1 MYDTLVLLLSFLS
14 VCSRASPHF
23 TIFTWPEAA
32 STINWQLYSIRVWKC
47 VGNLLHTFTAADFCH
62 LSEIRSGEHNRVDPM
77 LPISLAV
84 SCPVVVHDRDTVFSQ
99 ALGNYNNCECPNAEV
114 LMRKRQ
120 SSVRTILGGNPL
132 EVTRLRVVRDVRRC
146 IFPGHICPSRT
157 CCTGTVK
164 T

>member
-47 VGNLLHTFTAADFCH
+47 VGNLLHTFTAADFRH

-84 SCPVVVHDRDTVFSQ
+84 SCPVVVHDRDAVFSQ
-99 ALGNYNNCECPNAEV
+99 ALGNYNNCECPNAEATIV
-114 LMRKRQ
+114 RSYDPRRQ
-120 SSVRTILGGNPL
+120 SIGGYA
-132 EVTRLRVVRDVRRC
+132 VTC
-146 IFPGHICPSRT
+146 GA
-157 CCTGTVK
+157 
-164 T
+164 